1 MGKPTL
7 SLETLLAASREVPRD
22 ARLDLAVDP
31 GAKTGIVLAVFG
43 PLSVRP
49 GVLVQEE
56 PPMELFV
63 DWAWELL
70 HGETCCRRPDRVICE
85 DYDITPATL
94 RKSRGENWSLEQI
107 GLLRQIC
114 RREGIEFVT
123 QRPMQ
128 VIPLV
133 TDERLAAFG
142 LNKRGGD
149 GHWRDA
155 ARHLLY
161 RLAKDG
167 RIDLPV

>member
-7 SLETLLAASREVPRD
+7 SLEALLAATLAAPRD
-22 ARLDLAVDP
+22 AHLDLAVDP
-31 GAKTGIVLAVFG
+31 GGKTGFVLGVFG
-43 PLSVRP
+43 PQSVRP
-49 GVLVQEE
+49 GVLLQEE
-56 PPMELFV
+56 APIEVFV
-63 DWAWELL
+63 DWAWDLL
-70 HGETCCRRPDRVICE
+70 HGETHCRLPDRVVCE

-114 RREGIEFVT
+114 RRQGIPFVT

-133 TDERLAAFG
+133 TDERLQAFG

-155 ARHLLY
+155 ARHLVY